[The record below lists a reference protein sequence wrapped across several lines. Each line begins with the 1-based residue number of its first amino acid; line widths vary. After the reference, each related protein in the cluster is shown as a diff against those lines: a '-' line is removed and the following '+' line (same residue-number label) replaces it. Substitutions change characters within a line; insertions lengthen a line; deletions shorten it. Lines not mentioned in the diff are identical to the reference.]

1 MTVRTK
7 SIRLKAGDTLD
18 FVVDRNTHKQGLY
31 MPGVRVPIA
40 APDRLAERAPDYTLL
55 LTWNFADEILRQQ
68 ESYRRGGGKFIVP
81 IPDVR
86 VL

>member
-1 MTVRTK
+1 
-7 SIRLKAGDTLD
+7 
-18 FVVDRNTHKQGLY
+18 
-31 MPGVRVPIA
+31 MPGVRIPIS
-40 APDRLAERAPDYTLL
+40 APARLVEEMPAYTLL

-68 ESYRRGGGKFIVP
+68 EEYRRRGGKFIVP